1 MVIFSLTKK
10 ISFKKNMSKILY
22 LPLSDLHFLVF
33 DVLDYFFLVS
43 SFFCVP
49 NKATKLDLYLAG
61 VSLGLVSLSRGLCH
75 ISLSGSGTSDE

>member
-1 MVIFSLTKK
+1 
-10 ISFKKNMSKILY
+10 MSKILY

-49 NKATKLDLYLAG
+49 NKATKLDLYLAV

-75 ISLSGSGTSDE
+75 ISLLGSGTSDE